1 MASFKS
7 QLSEWYQNKFQE
19 SFNTNKC
26 LFLGGLLGDML
37 PVFWL

>member
-7 QLSEWYQNKFQE
+7 QLSEWYQDKFQE
-19 SFNTNKC
+19 SF
-26 LFLGGLLGDML
+26 LGDML